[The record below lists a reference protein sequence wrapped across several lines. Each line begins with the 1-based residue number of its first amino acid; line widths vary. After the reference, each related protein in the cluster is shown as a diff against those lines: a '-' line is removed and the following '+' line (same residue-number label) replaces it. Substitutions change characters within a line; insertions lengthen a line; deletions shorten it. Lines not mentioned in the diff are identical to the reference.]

1 MERMSANGFFFHRTC
16 FRCSHCNCQLKFGAY
31 SLSKGVGG
39 EKGKFFCSVHYRQ
52 LFLSN
57 PEKIN
62 YSWAGAGAGGKAGGG
77 GEEEE
82 VVGVANGKEVEA
94 KVEGVEESG
103 RKEESR
109 KGRSRKSKTPLSTDE
124 EVSSGES
131 CEQSPKKRKAS
142 LR

>member
-39 EKGKFFCSVHYRQ
+39 ENGKFFCSVHYRQ

-57 PEKIN
+57 PEMIN
-62 YSWAGAGAGGKAGGG
+62 YSWAGAGGGGRGKAG
-77 GEEEE
+77 EE
-82 VVGVANGKEVEA
+82 VGVANGKKVEA
-94 KVEGVEESG
+94 KEEGKGEESHEG
-103 RKEESR
+103 R
-109 KGRSRKSKTPLSTDE
+109 GRKSKTPSSTDE
-124 EVSSGES
+124 EVPVSSGDSSGKES
-131 CEQSPKKRKAS
+131 PRKRKAS